1 MMKRWFFSSRKMI
14 RILLL
19 GMVFFATAPMQDAH
33 AAGLVP
39 CGTGNNP
46 PCTLCHLVVG
56 MKGIMDWG
64 MNVMTFFAI
73 AIIVAMAI
81 VYIVSAGNSG
91 MMTTAKNGIKAT
103 LIGFAVMLGSWVI
116 VNFFMLTLAN
126 NGVGHATSWNTFTC
140 DTTSKTNQFNQ
151 TNPVATTTG
160 GTGTAGACEDI
171 ATERQRVSGG
181 GTVCNNTGVCKSCD
195 TSPYNALIQAAAAKY
210 GVSDKFIKA
219 IIARES
225 SCNPASVKSESNGTQ
240 SCGLM
245 QVNTAASGYTCAQLQ
260 NASTGIDEG
269 TKMLAKAY
277 SSAQTLSSQYGN
289 TVTVYEL
296 AAAIHNAGSG
306 QSGTSADCNASSG
319 WPSIPKWGCP
329 INPGSAAFNACD
341 IRDYACSVGACVN

>member
-1 MMKRWFFSSRKMI
+1 MQQKLFSFRKMYG
-14 RILLL
+14 ILLVSFIFL
-19 GMVFFATAPMQDAH
+19 TALSPQRAN

-56 MKGIMDWG
+56 VKGIMDWG

-91 MMTTAKNGIKAT
+91 MMTTAKTGIKTT
-103 LIGFAVMLGSWVI
+103 LIGFAIMLGSWVI

-126 NGVGHATSWNTFTC
+126 NGIGHATSWNTFTC
-140 DTTSKTNQFNQ
+140 DTTSTTNQVNQ
-151 TNPVATTTG
+151 TTPPTG
-160 GTGTAGACEDI
+160 GATSGSSTAACEDVT
-171 ATERQRVSGG
+171 AAKQRLSGG
-181 GTVCNNTGVCKSCD
+181 GTVCNGAGSCKSCD
-195 TSPYNALIQAAAAKY
+195 TSPYNALIQSASSKY
-210 GVSDKFIKA
+210 GISDKFIRA

-225 SCNPASVKSESNGTQ
+225 SCNTNASKSESNGTK

-269 TKMLAKAY
+269 TKILAQAY
-277 SSAQTLSSQYGN
+277 NSAQSLKSQYGN
-289 TVTVYEL
+289 TVTMYEL
-296 AAAIHNAGSG
+296 AAAIHNAGAG
-306 QSGTSADCNASSG
+306 QSSASADCNASSG

-329 INPGSAAFNACD
+329 INPGSAEFNACD
-341 IRDYACSVGACVN
+341 IRNYACDVGACVN